1 MLLTDPTM
9 QVSIHQKFI
18 EIIMQLI
25 RTQNTQLLEIIM
37 KEEKLTRI
45 KLQIPT
51 YWDIKDKLFHDY
63 SSSSS
68 SDVSSSSSSPELV
81 SSP

>member
-1 MLLTDPTM
+1 M

-25 RTQNTQLLEIIM
+25 RNQNTQLLEIIM

-45 KLQIPT
+45 KVQIPT
-51 YWDIKDKLFHDY
+51 YWDIKDNLFQA
-63 SSSSS
+63 SS
-68 SDVSSSSSSPELV
+68 SDVSSSELV
-81 SSP
+81 SSSSP